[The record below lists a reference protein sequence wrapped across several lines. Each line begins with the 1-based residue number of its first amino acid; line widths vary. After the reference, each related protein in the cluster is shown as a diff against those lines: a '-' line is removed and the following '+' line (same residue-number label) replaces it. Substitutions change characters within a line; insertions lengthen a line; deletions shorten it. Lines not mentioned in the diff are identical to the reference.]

1 MDLFLYEQPPHRLSA
16 AIMKVLV
23 ALLALAASASGAKP
37 VVTAHTNEEGQALA
51 QDLLND
57 AMNKMGATAAG
68 AKKLAADPSMYKKY
82 NSAPEERKL
91 AEAEPTART
100 AGTKNMRAYS
110 PEQGRIKGAQVMA
123 ERKAAREAKKA
134 AAQQ

>member
-1 MDLFLYEQPPHRLSA
+1 
-16 AIMKVLV
+16 MKVLV

-68 AKKLAADPSMYKKY
+68 AKKLAADPSMYKKL
-82 NSAPEERKL
+82 ELRKSL
-91 AEAEPTART
+91 LNAFCHRVRY
-100 AGTKNMRAYS
+100 RA
-110 PEQGRIKGAQVMA
+110 V
-123 ERKAAREAKKA
+123 
-134 AAQQ
+134 